1 MFIPLNNKY
10 ALMAQLK
17 FMLPVYLAGICLWVY
32 IDRTE
37 PIWLDADLYTYMEKE
52 ERNRK
57 NAERDAER

>member
-52 ERNRK
+52 E
-57 NAERDAER
+57 